1 MIAYLLKSL
10 LCSSVF
16 IAVYYFLLEKER
28 IHVFKRFYLLIS
40 LGLSL
45 IVPAVSIEHI
55 GGTQFVQQV
64 LLENSGIA
72 ASIPGVNKI
81 STETSTIVIPVF
93 IVIYSLVTLILLI
106 KFFKNVRAVYLATDQ
121 GLHTAVGQSKLIILP
136 YPLIPHTFLNYIFIG
151 EQDSENK
158 QILKHELTH
167 SRQRHSLD
175 ILFIELVHC
184 IFWIN
189 PILMVYKK
197 AIKLNHEF
205 LADESVIEEYRDVQ
219 RYQNLLLHKI
229 TALKTP
235 TIVSAFNYSMTKKRL
250 TMMTTSRNNQRSIFR
265 IAAAV
270 IILLVTS
277 AFSVNVLYAQAPSM
291 YEYTIYKDGKWQNVK
306 TTNTPRP
313 VDNAAFLRELARAV
327 RYPAS
332 AKAAGIEG
340 YVAIMFEV
348 DANGRLGNFSVAKEL
363 QRDCETEVINAI
375 LNAGVGWRPAELN
388 GKNYPSRF
396 VLPMRFQFDGSKI
409 TGWTP
414 LSMQA
419 KVMNEVV
426 VTTYAPAEN

>member
-1 MIAYLLKSL
+1 
-10 LCSSVF
+10 
-16 IAVYYFLLEKER
+16 
-28 IHVFKRFYLLIS
+28 
-40 LGLSL
+40 
-45 IVPAVSIEHI
+45 
-55 GGTQFVQQV
+55 
-64 LLENSGIA
+64 
-72 ASIPGVNKI
+72 
-81 STETSTIVIPVF
+81 
-93 IVIYSLVTLILLI
+93 
-106 KFFKNVRAVYLATDQ
+106 
-121 GLHTAVGQSKLIILP
+121 
-136 YPLIPHTFLNYIFIG
+136 
-151 EQDSENK
+151 
-158 QILKHELTH
+158 
-167 SRQRHSLD
+167 
-175 ILFIELVHC
+175 
-184 IFWIN
+184 
-189 PILMVYKK
+189 
-197 AIKLNHEF
+197 
-205 LADESVIEEYRDVQ
+205 
-219 RYQNLLLHKI
+219 
-229 TALKTP
+229 
-235 TIVSAFNYSMTKKRL
+235 
-250 TMMTTSRNNQRSIFR
+250 MTTSRNNQRSIFR

>member
-235 TIVSAFNYSMTKKRL
+235 TIVSAFN
-250 TMMTTSRNNQRSIFR
+250 
-265 IAAAV
+265 
-270 IILLVTS
+270 
-277 AFSVNVLYAQAPSM
+277 
-291 YEYTIYKDGKWQNVK
+291 
-306 TTNTPRP
+306 
-313 VDNAAFLRELARAV
+313 
-327 RYPAS
+327 
-332 AKAAGIEG
+332 
-340 YVAIMFEV
+340 
-348 DANGRLGNFSVAKEL
+348 
-363 QRDCETEVINAI
+363 
-375 LNAGVGWRPAELN
+375 
-388 GKNYPSRF
+388 
-396 VLPMRFQFDGSKI
+396 
-409 TGWTP
+409 
-414 LSMQA
+414 
-419 KVMNEVV
+419 
-426 VTTYAPAEN
+426 